1 MTDLSKKKKDV
12 RFTILFEASELI
24 RDDFW
29 KNFLLDLSRG
39 RFPKKITVDYKTVS
53 AGGKRNQLS
62 YFYADKTPQ
71 MIAADLPIL
80 LRKHLSVYSQT
91 DLQNQV
97 DQTEDYFNEFLS
109 RSQENNW
116 KRMKSKKM
124 KQSLLVDYTLR
135 CKEEWNLNWNQ
146 AREMHRILEDAFF
159 VYRTHGST
167 DIQMEDGEITDI
179 EDIHLDNGRIV
190 NSRYN
195 DQLEETDEENEE
207 ENISSVNDTWCQYI
221 RTLADEL

>member
-1 MTDLSKKKKDV
+1 MTDPSKKKKDV
-12 RFTILFEASELI
+12 RFPLLFEASELI

-29 KNFLLDLSRG
+29 KNFLLDLARG
-39 RFPKKITVDYKTVS
+39 RFPKKIAVDYKTIS
-53 AGGKRNQLS
+53 AGTKRNQLA
-62 YFYADKTPQ
+62 YFYADKSPET
-71 MIAADLPIL
+71 IAIDLPVL

-91 DLQNQV
+91 DLQNHV
-97 DQTEDYFNEFLS
+97 DQTEDYFNEFVI

-135 CKEEWNLNWNQ
+135 CQEQWNLNWNQ
-146 AREMHRILEDAFF
+146 AREMHKILEDAFF

-167 DIQMEDGEITDI
+167 DIDMQDGEIVDI
-179 EDIHLDNGRIV
+179 QDIHLDNGRIV
-190 NSRYN
+190 NTRYS
-195 DQLEETDEENEE
+195 DQLEETDEEEE
-207 ENISSVNDTWCQYI
+207 EEKISSVNDTWCQYI